1 MLAFF
6 IGFVIGIIF
15 TIVALI
21 VVTIYLIAHDE
32 DKGSHEMGLYNDYDY
47 ET

>member
-6 IGFVIGIIF
+6 IGFIIGIIF
-15 TIVALI
+15 TIVSLI
-21 VVTIYLIAHDE
+21 VATLYLIGHDE
-32 DKGSHEMGLYNDYDY
+32 DKRSYEMGLYNDYDY